1 VASVEGHTA
10 KSVVAL
16 GVLEALKLRHKKIG
30 VFRAVVPIRETRDRV
45 LELLLANLPSKLAY
59 ESAIGVGYQEL
70 HDSQDKA
77 LETISKKYQNLA
89 ANCDAVLILG
99 SGYTDVAAPAELSF
113 NAKVAA
119 NLGAP
124 VLLVVNGREIDGS
137 DEHLGQAE
145 DRPAKKSAQIAEV
158 AAREVGDYHATVLG
172 VVVNRAEPE
181 NLERIRQLVSKA
193 TKLVSVFVVPEDP
206 FLVAPRLSE
215 IQAAV
220 FGKLI
225 FGSKKRLSSAASSKS
240 QVLVIPT
247 NEELEIATRVA
258 EFLR

>member
-1 VASVEGHTA
+1 MAQSIYVASVEGHTA

-30 VFRAVVPIRETRDRV
+30 VFRAVVPIRETRDRE
-45 LELLLANLPSKLAY
+45 LELLLANLPNKLAY

-77 LETISKKYQNLA
+77 LETLSKRYQNLA
-89 ANCDAVLILG
+89 ANRDAVLILG
-99 SGYTDVAAPAELSF
+99 SDYTDVAAPAELSF

-145 DRPAKKSAQIAEV
+145 
-158 AAREVGDYHATVLG
+158 
-172 VVVNRAEPE
+172 
-181 NLERIRQLVSKA
+181 ERS
-193 TKLVSVFVVPEDP
+193 
-206 FLVAPRLSE
+206 FL
-215 IQAAV
+215 
-220 FGKLI
+220 
-225 FGSKKRLSSAASSKS
+225 
-240 QVLVIPT
+240 
-247 NEELEIATRVA
+247 
-258 EFLR
+258 LRRC